1 MTSWHISFIALPFLF
16 AFAIYGEVLKRRIP
30 NVLTLAAMAFGL
42 GAALIENGLP
52 GLKES
57 ALGLLIGGGVF
68 LPFCLFGLVGGG
80 DMKLMA
86 ATGAI
91 IGYPLVLRA
100 LTDTCIAGGLLA
112 VGIAAWNG
120 TLLSAFAS
128 AFRIIFGAKRKRD
141 EKKPEASAEDAGDA
155 RHPLPVMIPYGL
167 AIAAGTL
174 YTIFTGA

>member
-1 MTSWHISFIALPFLF
+1 MNSWHISFIALPVLF
-16 AFAIYGEVLKRRIP
+16 ALAIYGEVLKRRIP
-30 NVLTLAAMAFGL
+30 NYLTLAGMAFGL
-42 GAALIENGLP
+42 GAALIENGVP

-57 ALGLLIGGGVF
+57 ALGLLVGGGVF

-112 VGIAAWNG
+112 VGVAAWNG
-120 TLLSAFAS
+120 TLLTAFAN

-141 EKKPEASAEDAGDA
+141 EKKTGAAEGD
-155 RHPLPVMIPYGL
+155 RPLPTMIPYGI
-167 AIAAGTL
+167 AIAAGTI

>member
-141 EKKPEASAEDAGDA
+141 EIEASAEDAGDA

>member
-68 LPFCLFGLVGGG
+68 LPFCL
-80 DMKLMA
+80 D
-86 ATGAI
+86 
-91 IGYPLVLRA
+91 
-100 LTDTCIAGGLLA
+100 
-112 VGIAAWNG
+112 
-120 TLLSAFAS
+120 
-128 AFRIIFGAKRKRD
+128 RK
-141 EKKPEASAEDAGDA
+141 S
-155 RHPLPVMIPYGL
+155 VV
-167 AIAAGTL
+167 
-174 YTIFTGA
+174 

>member
-1 MTSWHISFIALPFLF
+1 MTTVWNVSFIALPVLF
-16 AFAIYGEVLKRRIP
+16 ALAIYGEVLKRRIP
-30 NVLTLAAMAFGL
+30 NYLTLAGMAFGL
-42 GAALIENGLP
+42 GAALIENGVP
-52 GLKES
+52 GLRES
-57 ALGLLIGGGVF
+57 ALGLLVGGGVF

-120 TLLSAFAS
+120 TLLTAFAN

-141 EKKPEASAEDAGDA
+141 EKMADAAAGDS
-155 RHPLPVMIPYGL
+155 PLPTMIPYGI
-167 AIAAGTL
+167 AIAAGTI

>member
-1 MTSWHISFIALPFLF
+1 MNSWHISFIVLPVLF
-16 AFAIYGEVLKRRIP
+16 ALAIYGEVLKRRIP
-30 NVLTLAAMAFGL
+30 NYLTLAGMAFGL
-42 GAALIENGLP
+42 VAALIESGVP
-52 GLKES
+52 GLKD
-57 ALGLLIGGGVF
+57 AAIGLLVGGGVF
-68 LPFCLFGLVGGG
+68 LPFCLLGLVGGG

-120 TLLSAFAS
+120 TLLTAFAE
-128 AFRIIFGAKRKRD
+128 AFRIIFGAKKRRD
-141 EKKPEASAEDAGDA
+141 EKKVSADGDGE
-155 RHPLPVMIPYGL
+155 RRPLPTMIPYGI
-167 AIAAGTL
+167 AIAAGTI

>member
-30 NVLTLAAMAFGL
+30 NILTFAGMAFGL
-42 GAALIENGLP
+42 GAALIESGVP

-120 TLLSAFAS
+120 TLLTAFAS

-141 EKKPEASAEDAGDA
+141 EKNISAEGDDA
-155 RHPLPVMIPYGL
+155 RHSLPTMIPYGI
-167 AIAAGTL
+167 AIAAGTI
-174 YTIFTGA
+174 YTIFSGA

>member
-141 EKKPEASAEDAGDA
+141 EKKTEASAEDAGDA

>member
-1 MTSWHISFIALPFLF
+1 MSTWHISFIALPVLF
-16 AFAIYGEVLKRRIP
+16 ALAIYGEVLKRRIP
-30 NVLTLAAMAFGL
+30 NYLTLAGMAFGL
-42 GAALIENGLP
+42 VAAVIEGGVP
-52 GLKES
+52 GLKD
-57 ALGLLIGGGVF
+57 AAIGLLVGGGVF

-91 IGYPLVLRA
+91 LGYPLVLRA

-120 TLLSAFAS
+120 TLLTAFAA
-128 AFRIIFGAKRKRD
+128 AFRIIFGANRKRG
-141 EKKPEASAEDAGDA
+141 EKKGGAADAEGGDEG
-155 RHPLPVMIPYGL
+155 RPLPTMIPYGV
-167 AIAAGTL
+167 AIAAGTI

>member
-1 MTSWHISFIALPFLF
+1 MNSWHISFIALPVLF
-16 AFAIYGEVLKRRIP
+16 AWAIYGEVLKRRIP
-30 NVLTLAAMAFGL
+30 NWLTLSGMAFGL
-42 GAALIENGLP
+42 GAALIESGVP

-91 IGYPLVLRA
+91 VGYPLVLRA

-120 TLLSAFAS
+120 TLLTAFAN
-128 AFRIIFGAKRKRD
+128 AFRIIFGAKKRRD
-141 EKKPEASAEDAGDA
+141 EKKAGAAAGD
-155 RHPLPVMIPYGL
+155 RPLPTMIPYGI
-167 AIAAGTL
+167 AIAAGTI

>member
-1 MTSWHISFIALPFLF
+1 MNSWHISFIALPVLF
-16 AFAIYGEVLKRRIP
+16 ALAIYGEVLKRRIP
-30 NVLTLAAMAFGL
+30 NWLTLAGMAFGL
-42 GAALIENGLP
+42 GAALIESGVP

-57 ALGLLIGGGVF
+57 AIGLLVGGGVF

-91 IGYPLVLRA
+91 VGYPLVLRA

-120 TLLSAFAS
+120 TLLTAFAE
-128 AFRIIFGAKRKRD
+128 AFRIIFGAKKKRD
-141 EKKPEASAEDAGDA
+141 EKKVSTDGDGE
-155 RHPLPVMIPYGL
+155 RRPLPTMIPYGI
-167 AIAAGTL
+167 AIAAGTI